1 MYGLGQIT
9 SYNAGDGYSSLVNCV
24 CQTGRVPASSL
35 RPASVYATEPVSKT
49 ESNSDMTSSQ
59 QRDLAR
65 FSEKLLAEMYRQKHD
80 SNPSVSA

>member
-1 MYGLGQIT
+1 M
-9 SYNAGDGYSSLVNCV
+9 
-24 CQTGRVPASSL
+24 P
-35 RPASVYATEPVSKT
+35 PEPVSKT